1 MVAVVS
7 QDTAFSLLDNSTSVL
22 NIRLL
27 INKLSQFRHGPNS
40 PSRVL
45 VLASQILLRAHRAYQ
60 AEKGVPWQPPED
72 QYHRFT
78 AAMLMLT

>member
-1 MVAVVS
+1 MSRIDRAAEGMVAVVS

-40 PSRVL
+40 PLQVL
-45 VLASQILLRAHRAYQ
+45 VLASQILLRAHRASQ
-60 AEKGVPWQPPED
+60 AEKGVPL
-72 QYHRFT
+72 
-78 AAMLMLT
+78 AATGGSIS